1 MRSWRNDIVFEAC
14 EFTARWG
21 FLTQELFFE
30 FMCPMS
36 RAHKFRYW
44 KFLTTSG
51 KFYQSRATEKVLLLT
66 AKGRHSVGG
75 IARPARRS
83 IYVAHDAMAARVLL
97 ALQKRDLVFKYW
109 LEDEL
114 MRNPLEGYSILGNE
128 QMLKIPDAIFD
139 LRTAGGGT
147 IRCSL
152 EIERTTKS
160 RSRYAK
166 NALAYLGYSKISVML
181 FAVGTESAK
190 DVVGQAFRGKMFSE
204 QNKIPGIFNLSNF
217 DPTEL
222 NTIVRFST
230 QEMTLKQLL
239 SALTKLEIKS
249 LNFSRDHKETAVS
262 LKKLENCEAA

>member
-1 MRSWRNDIVFEAC
+1 MRNWRNDIVLEAC

-51 KFYQSRATEKVLLLT
+51 KFYRSRASEKVLLLT
-66 AKGRHSVGG
+66 AKGRQSAGG
-75 IARPARRS
+75 IARPARRP
-83 IYVAHDAMAARVLL
+83 IYVAHDAIAARVIF
-97 ALQKRDLVFKYW
+97 ALQKRDLIFKYW

-114 MRNPLEGYSILGNE
+114 MRNPIEAYSILGSE
-128 QMLKIPDAIFD
+128 QILKVPDAVFD

-160 RSRYAK
+160 RARYAK

-181 FAVGTESAK
+181 FAVGTESKK
-190 DVVGQAFRGKMFSE
+190 DIVSHAFRGKMFSE
-204 QNKIPGIFNLSNF
+204 KNKIPGVFNLNSF
-217 DPTEL
+217 DPAEL
-222 NTIVRFST
+222 NTILRFNT
-230 QEMTLKQLL
+230 QEMTFKQLL
-239 SALTKLEIKS
+239 SALTKLEVRS
-249 LNFSRDHKETAVS
+249 LNFSRDDKETAVS